1 MPDNLPVLTELFERK
16 EDPRYADG
24 YAYFC
29 QNCGLECNVGEA
41 SFDCRGGSIL
51 PIYIKCR
58 YGCGRSWHLEISPAG
73 NVSVQ

>member
-1 MPDNLPVLTELFERK
+1 MPDNLSVIKELFERK

-29 QNCGLECNVGEA
+29 QTCGLECNVGEA
-41 SFDCRGGSIL
+41 SFDCRNGRIL

-58 YGCGRSWHLEISPAG
+58 YGCGRSWHLAIFPGG
-73 NVSVQ
+73 NVSIQ